1 MYVSEMDN
9 LIEIWPRD
17 IKAKLRAMRVANC
30 PKLTGILSPSNLIEC
45 MQNLEELVVEE
56 CESVKVAFDVGALNA
71 DEDHGAARAL
81 PSLNNLELYGLPNLT
96 HVWANYS
103 PGIQGFQNLRSLEV
117 QECDRLRILFSP
129 IIAKLL
135 VKLEQLDIRNCE
147 VMKAIIAWEQEVDD
161 EGMRNTIIFPQLN
174 GVVLSDLP
182 NLTSTFCSQ
191 TCMFR
196 GSFLKYL
203 KLNKI
208 PKLIR
213 LCPASE
219 SNYDATIHSLFN
231 NKVCFFRLR
240 SQ

>member
-71 DEDHGAARAL
+71 NEDHGAGRAL
-81 PSLNNLELYGLPNLT
+81 PSLYYLKLYRLPNLT

-117 QECDRLRILFSP
+117 QECDCLRILFSP
-129 IIAKLL
+129 FIAKLL
-135 VKLEQLDIRNCE
+135 VKLEQLDIGNCD
-147 VMKAIIAWEQEVDD
+147 VMKAIIAWEQEGED
-161 EGMRNTIIFPQLN
+161 EGMRNTFIFPQLTE
-174 GVVLSDLP
+174 VK
-182 NLTSTFCSQ
+182 
-191 TCMFR
+191 
-196 GSFLKYL
+196 LKDM
-203 KLNKI
+203 
-208 PKLIR
+208 PKLMSFCPQAYTMKGTFLNTVEVINCHETMVLPSAFQPMQR
-213 LCPASE
+213 L
-219 SNYDATIHSLFN
+219 
-231 NKVCFFRLR
+231 
-240 SQ
+240 